1 MHAFADN
8 TDQRRRETSCMVSL
22 MVHSPRGVLVPLVSI
37 EAHPACHASSAA
49 ATFLDGDFPELI
61 QMSSNNKAHP
71 ACHASSAAATFL
83 DGDFPELL
91 QMSSN
96 NNRHACPAQYADLAL
111 LSDSDEGGSVCKDCG
126 IVQEVADRHLD
137 VATNQTKPDMGKMC
151 DYLTKYEAHQLHG
164 GV

>member
-37 EAHPACHASSAA
+37 E
-49 ATFLDGDFPELI
+49 
-61 QMSSNNKAHP
+61 AHP

>member
-1 MHAFADN
+1 M
-8 TDQRRRETSCMVSL
+8 
-22 MVHSPRGVLVPLVSI
+22 P
-37 EAHPACHASSAA
+37 SAA

-111 LSDSDEGGSVCKDCG
+111 LSDSDEGGSMRKD
-126 IVQEVADRHLD
+126 VQELADRHLD
-137 VATNQTKPDMGKMC
+137 IATNQTKPDVDKMC
-151 DYLTKYEAHQLHG
+151 DY
-164 GV
+164 

>member
-61 QMSSNNKAHP
+61 QMSSNH
-71 ACHASSAAATFL
+71 
-83 DGDFPELL
+83 
-91 QMSSN
+91 
-96 NNRHACPAQYADLAL
+96 NRHACPAHCADLAL
-111 LSDSDEGGSVCKDCG
+111 LSDSEGGSMRKD
-126 IVQEVADRHLD
+126 VQEVADRHLD
-137 VATNQTKPDMGKMC
+137 IATNQTKPDVDKMC
-151 DYLTKYEAHQLHG
+151 DY
-164 GV
+164 